1 MIEYDKDAI
10 VYPYITE
17 LLRSGVPERGG
28 FLAELE
34 KEAKAED
41 IPIILP
47 EAAQLLSVLCELKR
61 PKHILEIGCAIGYS
75 ALLMSEKLADGGSI
89 LTLELDENMAKRARE
104 NIEKAGKS
112 DCITVRNCDA
122 VEAIPTL
129 TGEYDLIFLDGPK
142 AHYIHMLNDCI
153 RLLCKGGMLIADNVL
168 YKGMTAD
175 PEHVVRRKITIVKR
189 LRHFINAQMRRS
201 ELETVLLPLGDGMTI
216 AVKK

>member
-1 MIEYDKDAI
+1 M
-10 VYPYITE
+10 
-17 LLRSGVPERGG
+17 S
-28 FLAELE
+28 ELE
-34 KEAKAED
+34 KEARAED

-153 RLLCKGGMLIADNVL
+153 RLLSKGGMLIADNVL

-189 LRHFINAQMRRS
+189 LHHFINAQMRRS

>member
-1 MIEYDKDAI
+1 MIEHDKDAI
-10 VYPYITE
+10 VYPYITD
-17 LLRSGVPERGG
+17 LLRSQVPKRSG

-34 KEAKAED
+34 DEARAED

-47 EAAQLLSVLCELKR
+47 EAAQLLNVLCELKR

-75 ALLMSEKLADGGSI
+75 ALLMSEKLQEGGSI
-89 LTLELDENMAKRARE
+89 LTLELDEEMARRARA
-104 NIEKAGKS
+104 NIERAGKS
-112 DCITVRNCDA
+112 DTITVRNCDA
-122 VEAIPTL
+122 VETVPTL

-142 AHYIHMLNDCI
+142 AHYIHMLNDCV
-153 RLLCKGGMLIADNVL
+153 RLLAKGGMLIADNVL

-189 LRHFINAQMRRS
+189 LRHFINAQMQRA

-216 AVKK
+216 AIKK

>member
-17 LLRSGVPERGG
+17 LLRSGVPERSG
-28 FLAELE
+28 FLAVLE
-34 KEAKAED
+34 KEAEEEE

-47 EAAQLLSVLCELKR
+47 EAAQLLSVLCELKK

-75 ALLMSEKLADGGSI
+75 ALLMSEKLQEGGSI
-89 LTLELDENMAKRARE
+89 LTLELDEQMAKRARA
-104 NIEKAGKS
+104 NIEKAGKT
-112 DCITVRNCDA
+112 DCITVRHCDA
-122 VEAIPTL
+122 VETVPTL

-153 RLLCKGGMLIADNVL
+153 RLLSKGGMLIADNVL

-189 LRHFINAQMRRS
+189 LRHFINAQMQRA